1 MSEAR
6 WKRSFALGVIT
17 AALLGGCSQL
27 GVSSPTSATAPGSSD
42 SSVPTSSSTSSTSTP
57 TTTTL
62 PKSFGVGVFEEVN
75 WVNHGASEA
84 YMPTT
89 TTPYRALP
97 TFIFYPAA
105 QGESQGGAA
114 PVENAPAA
122 SAGAPYPV
130 IVFAHGDDQLP
141 STYGALIDAWV
152 EAGFVVVA
160 PVFPGENRDNIDALG
175 GWDTNA
181 ALDADNDVVN
191 EPGDIAFVIGKLA
204 AAAADQ
210 ASRLHGLV
218 DLSKLSLAGQ
228 SDGGNAVAALVYN
241 TSYATTWSALP
252 VKPRAVAVLS
262 GALIGV
268 AADYRTPLHPPAE
281 LSVES
286 TGDYCNSPP
295 SATALYDSFRGDK
308 WFLTIDGA
316 THMDPYVGQ
325 APWAAPT
332 AAVTSAFLELELGWR
347 LASAARAAMAAAGNE
362 PSLTALS
369 HSEKAPTL
377 VEPPPSGDPGDAV
390 ACGFEP

>member
-1 MSEAR
+1 MSKAR
-6 WKRSFALGVIT
+6 WKRPFALAVIT
-17 AALLGGCSQL
+17 AALFGGCSQL
-27 GVSSPTSATAPGSSD
+27 GVSAPTSATSPGSSD
-42 SSVPTSSSTSSTSTP
+42 SSLPTSSSTSSTSTT

-84 YMPTT
+84 YTPT

-105 QGESQGGAA
+105 EAGAQGRAA

-141 STYGALIDAWV
+141 STYRALIDAWV

-160 PVFPGENRDNIDALG
+160 PVFPGENRDNFDALG

-204 AAAADQ
+204 TAAGDQ

-252 VKPRAVAVLS
+252 V
-262 GALIGV
+262 
-268 AADYRTPLHPPAE
+268 
-281 LSVES
+281 
-286 TGDYCNSPP
+286 
-295 SATALYDSFRGDK
+295 
-308 WFLTIDGA
+308 
-316 THMDPYVGQ
+316 
-325 APWAAPT
+325 
-332 AAVTSAFLELELGWR
+332 
-347 LASAARAAMAAAGNE
+347 
-362 PSLTALS
+362 
-369 HSEKAPTL
+369 
-377 VEPPPSGDPGDAV
+377 
-390 ACGFEP
+390 